1 MVKNTSERRSDRK
14 DAVERVWYDMNGR
27 KVRCILALFVQN
39 AHNGKFLL
47 FHKLTVIGKDR
58 MWKTLWKL
66 CKTLML
72 SGVFGL
78 GFFLPLLKTLV
89 KRKIVDFSFSVE

>member
-1 MVKNTSERRSDRK
+1 MVKNSSERRSDRK

-47 FHKLTVIGKDR
+47 FHKLTVIGKD
-58 MWKTLWKL
+58 
-66 CKTLML
+66 
-72 SGVFGL
+72 
-78 GFFLPLLKTLV
+78 
-89 KRKIVDFSFSVE
+89 